1 MKNGDIVMVFT
12 DPINLKQ
19 PEGQAVL
26 IEKKREFTSVEI
38 WLVSFL
44 DDPNERIYKRIIRK
58 QHELETQTKA

>member
-26 IEKKREFTSVEI
+26 IEKTV
-38 WLVSFL
+38 
-44 DDPNERIYKRIIRK
+44 
-58 QHELETQTKA
+58 

>member
-1 MKNGDIVMVFT
+1 MKSGDIVMVFT
-12 DPINLKQ
+12 DPVNLKQ

-44 DDPNERIYKRIIRK
+44 DDPNQLVYKRMIKK
-58 QHELETQTKA
+58 QNELEPQTKA

>member
-12 DPINLKQ
+12 DPVNLKQ

-44 DDPNERIYKRIIRK
+44 DDPNQLVYKRMIKK
-58 QHELETQTKA
+58 QDEPVKI